1 MEFLW
6 LDTDVQTK
14 HNHHQWKTEDLDFG
28 LMQNSTLFGSPFA
41 IGQGYIRSRLEG
53 QLGNEIL
60 YPESGTSN
68 KNMHNAQGDF
78 TSLRLGERGVINPL
92 WQYTK
97 YADPRNSGP
106 NGWNYGRVYNKT
118 IRANNPIVFIQPG
131 KPKFQGSGGY
141 LSGLLGK
148 NGNYTDKLK
157 KALVNESLWGDI
169 EKAAGEMTF
178 GIQDIMAQLQLFSSK
193 GQNEMKFYDFEPDW
207 GSYRSY
213 VGELLMELQ
222 TRMGIT
228 KIYDER
234 RKKYPA
240 MQFYGCKDLLTK
252 FRQFYN
258 FWDEAE
264 AKSKIG
270 DIEVESSFLPFR
282 IEKSS
287 DAGDSFSNTI
297 GESTFAGLT
306 KKVPDSVKEAMYLTS
321 DGSGKGLFDD
331 LTKILFDGAT
341 GAVSNISDSAA
352 AIIKNGGNLMFPEIW
367 KDSGYS
373 KSLTIVI
380 KLHSPYADPVCYFE
394 NVLFPLAC
402 ILGLAL
408 PRQIESAVYA
418 SPPILRLRSRGW
430 FSVDMGI
437 VENVAIKRGSDKN
450 DWTLGRLP
458 RSVEVTL
465 QIKDLY
471 GTMMMSLM
479 GSSAKKFKLN
489 KRHFNTALSD
499 YLNTIGGMDT
509 FQQTYPS
516 VKFRQALERMV
527 QGFKSLV
534 NPITWQQTAA
544 GMASKFTPVLRI
556 RDTFFRR

>member
-6 LDTDVQTK
+6 LDTKAETE
-14 HNHHQWKTEDLDFG
+14 HTHHKWEEEDLDFG
-28 LMQNSTLFGSPFA
+28 QMQNSTLFGSPFA
-41 IGQGYIRSRLEG
+41 IGQGLIQDKLNG
-53 QLGNEIL
+53 QLGDEIL
-60 YPESGTSN
+60 YPESGSA
-68 KNMHNAQGDF
+68 KSKLKGAQGDF

-97 YADPRNSGP
+97 YADPRTSGP
-106 NGWNYGRVYNKT
+106 NGWNYGRVYNQK

-141 LSGLLGK
+141 LSGLVGR
-148 NGNYTDKLK
+148 NGGYTDKLK
-157 KALVNESLWGDI
+157 KAIVDQGLWGGVS
-169 EKAAGEMTF
+169 KAAGEISF
-178 GIQDIMAQLQLFSSK
+178 GIEDMMAQLQLFSSK

-213 VGELLMELQ
+213 VSELLMELQ
-222 TRMGIT
+222 TRMGLT
-228 KIYDER
+228 KVYDER
-234 RKKYPA
+234 RKESDV
-240 MQFYGCKDLLTK
+240 MQFYGSKDLLTK
-252 FRQFYN
+252 FRQFYG

-264 AKSKIG
+264 ARSKIS

-287 DAGDSFSNTI
+287 DAGDSFNNTI
-297 GESTFAGLT
+297 GESTFAGLA
-306 KKVPDSVKEAMYLTS
+306 KQVPDAAKEAMYLTGGG
-321 DGSGKGLFDD
+321 DGGGLLGNVSKF
-331 LTKILFDGAT
+331 LLNGAT
-341 GAVSNISDSAA
+341 EVTQNISSAA
-352 AIIKNGGNLMFPEIW
+352 SSIIKNGGNLMFPEIW

-373 KSLTIVI
+373 KTLSIVI
-380 KLHSPYADPVCYFE
+380 KLHSPYADPVCYYE

-408 PRQIESAVYA
+408 PRQVESAVYA

-437 VENVAIKRGSDKN
+437 VESVSIKRGSDKN

-458 RSVEVTL
+458 RSVEITL

-479 GSSAKKFKLN
+479 GASAKKYKLN
-489 KRHFNTALSD
+489 RRHLNTALSD
-499 YLNTIGGMDT
+499 YLNTIGGLDT
-509 FQQTYPS
+509 FQQTLPS
-516 VKFRQALERMV
+516 VKFRQALERTI
-527 QGFKSLV
+527 QGFKSMI
-534 NPITWQQTAA
+534 NPITWQQTMT
-544 GMASKFTPVLRI
+544 GFASKFTPVFKI
-556 RDTFFRR
+556 RDTLFR